1 MGSGASLG
9 QGSRE
14 LLTIPNRLQGDTN
27 VETDAGNIGE
37 GQAGQ
42 QSEGTGPV
50 LKGNIKPY
58 SEVFES
64 YEQAYRQ
71 STERLELPA
80 DLGDIVKNYFSNIDP
95 NKE

>member
-1 MGSGASLG
+1 MGGGAGLG

-14 LLTIPNRLQGDTN
+14 LLTIPERFQGDTN
-27 VETDAGNIGE
+27 VETDAGTIGE
-37 GQAGQ
+37 GQTGQ

-50 LKGNIKPY
+50 LKGNIRPY

-71 STERLELPA
+71 STERLDLPA
-80 DLGDIVKNYFSNIDP
+80 DLGDIVKNYFSTIDP
-95 NKE
+95 NEE